1 VFAFLKQLWAW
12 TSDKNKTETM
22 SNIFRNS
29 KFTKWR
35 RKLFK
40 ITAFFFP
47 YVYTL
52 FLFKQ
57 VVIGQEVMALQ

>member
-1 VFAFLKQLWAW
+1 
-12 TSDKNKTETM
+12 M

-57 VVIGQEVMALQ
+57 VVIGQEVMALQWKKADLD